1 MGAGQRKYAVAIRWN
16 DDRDHILLMTHA
28 SVSNLSIG
36 VGYPL
41 WQALRHYGCAEPN
54 ESGEPDFRFQ
64 FLQWSKDS
72 ESVLLY
78 YAFEDAER
86 VTREGYFWY
95 NCYTGGISGIFE
107 LPAA

>member
-1 MGAGQRKYAVAIRWN
+1 
-16 DDRDHILLMTHA
+16 MTHT
-28 SVSNLSIG
+28 SVSNPSIG

-54 ESGEPDFRFQ
+54 AFGEPDFRFQ
-64 FLQWSKDS
+64 FLQLSKDS